1 MNMLF
6 PKKTLVNSIKMF
18 PVTGKEG
25 NPMNPEDHI
34 QHMLQA
40 IIEKTQSIIND
51 SHKQSFGS
59 LEYFLGHI
67 LDYRYEK
74 HYMTD
79 EWHIRTPRWLG
90 EYGNTPE
97 EEELLSDIYRL
108 QAYIA
113 EKLKGG

>member
-1 MNMLF
+1 MN
-6 PKKTLVNSIKMF
+6 I
-18 PVTGKEG
+18 E
-25 NPMNPEDHI
+25 EHI
-34 QHMLQA
+34 QQMLHTIIENTQA
-40 IIEKTQSIIND
+40 IIND
-51 SHKQSFGS
+51 REKQSFGS

-67 LDYRYEK
+67 LEYRDEK
-74 HYMTD
+74 QYLTD

>member
-1 MNMLF
+1 MEINA
-6 PKKTLVNSIKMF
+6 K
-18 PVTGKEG
+18 
-25 NPMNPEDHI
+25 NPEDHI
-34 QHMLQA
+34 QQMLQS
-40 IIEKTQSIIND
+40 IIEQTQSIISDNRM
-51 SHKQSFGS
+51 QSFGS

-67 LDYRYEK
+67 LEYWDEQQYLSN
-74 HYMTD
+74 

>member
-1 MNMLF
+1 MN
-6 PKKTLVNSIKMF
+6 T
-18 PVTGKEG
+18 EG
-25 NPMNPEDHI
+25 HI
-34 QHMLQA
+34 QQMLQSIIENTQA
-40 IIEKTQSIIND
+40 IIND
-51 SHKQSFGS
+51 REKQSFGS

-67 LDYRYEK
+67 LQYRDEK
-74 HYMTD
+74 QYLTD

-108 QAYIA
+108 HAYIT